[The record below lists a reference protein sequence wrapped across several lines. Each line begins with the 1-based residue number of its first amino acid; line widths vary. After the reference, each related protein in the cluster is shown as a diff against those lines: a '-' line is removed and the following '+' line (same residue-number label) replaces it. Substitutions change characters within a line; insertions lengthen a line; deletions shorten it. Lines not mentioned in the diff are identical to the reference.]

1 MQILYYVHKNEM
13 GFIHNLENF
22 SKIIPVI
29 LRAYR
34 PTRKAG
40 PRQVGAPGRLILWHP
55 FEPILFKLFWHRTAH
70 AQTMD
75 NFQTNSFACGYL
87 N

>member
-29 LRAYR
+29 LWAYR

-40 PRQVGAPGRLILWHP
+40 PRQVGPRAG
-55 FEPILFKLFWHRTAH
+55 
-70 AQTMD
+70 
-75 NFQTNSFACGYL
+75 
-87 N
+87 